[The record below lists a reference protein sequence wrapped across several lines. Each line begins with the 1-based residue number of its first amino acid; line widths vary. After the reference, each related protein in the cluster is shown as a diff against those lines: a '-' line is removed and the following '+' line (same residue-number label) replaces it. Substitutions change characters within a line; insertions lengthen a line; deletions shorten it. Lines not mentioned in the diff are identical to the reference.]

1 MVYGGYNYIDLD
13 YEPDYNND
21 VLVFHWVKG
30 KASLEQL
37 AEALAAES
45 SVGTWTK
52 LKTVNKNVFTKLRA
66 KVYKF
71 AAVDSSSGFIWLAY
85 PIEHFD
91 SKNLLQILASIR
103 GNVYGL
109 NELDSLKFL
118 DIWLP
123 TKLQRFFPGSKFGL
137 NGIRKRVGTDK
148 TGRPHIGTIV
158 KPKVG
163 LAPKEWAKVAYEAY
177 LGGVDFVKD
186 DENLVDQAFCPWEDR
201 VFEVLKVIDKIKSE
215 TGRNVVYSPNITDSY
230 SRMLERMDKLKEFG
244 WDWAM
249 LDVYMIGYAGL
260 IDIVKEL
267 HKNNIIIHAHRA
279 GHTAET
285 RGAFGVEYSIFAK
298 LWRLIGVDQLHT
310 GTGVGKMEGSPGFIQ
325 LYGDICRQKQVPQ
338 QLHLF
343 SLGFKWDKK
352 INPIMPVASGGL
364 NAGSVDALLAIY
376 GKDVVVQ
383 CGGGIHGHPQ
393 GTRAGAK
400 SVYDAVRAYMMN
412 LKSTEFVKKSKEL
425 KQALATWGYAEPN
438 NIRNNLKM
446 IVKNKELLTKLIL
459 NSGYD
464 AFNIIDKI
472 Q

>member
-1 MVYGGYNYIDLD
+1 MVYGGYNYIELD
-13 YEPDYNND
+13 YEPDKNND

-30 KASLEQL
+30 KAPLKQL

-52 LKTVNKNVFTKLRA
+52 LKTVNKEVFTKLKA
-66 KVYKF
+66 KVFKLV
-71 AAVDSSSGFIWLAY
+71 AVDSNSGFIWLAY

-91 SKNLLQILASIR
+91 GKNLLQILASIR
-103 GNVYGL
+103 GNVFGL
-109 NELDSLKFL
+109 NELDSLRFL

-123 TKLQRFFPGSKFGL
+123 KKLQRLYHGSKFGL
-137 NGIRKRVGTDK
+137 EGIRKRVGTEK

-163 LAPKEWAKVAYEAY
+163 LSPKEWAKVAYEAY

-186 DENLVDQAFCPWEDR
+186 DENLVDQAFCPWQDR
-201 VFEVLKVIDKIKSE
+201 VSEVLNVIDKIKSE
-215 TGRNVVYSPNITDSY
+215 TDRNVVYSPNITDSY
-230 SRMLERMDKLKEFG
+230 SRMLERMDKLKELG

-249 LDVYMIGYAGL
+249 LDVYMIGYGGL

-285 RGAFGVEYSIFAK
+285 RGAFGAEYSVFAK

-310 GTGVGKMEGSPGFIQ
+310 GTGVGKMEGSPGLIQ
-325 LYGDICRQKQVPQ
+325 LYGDICRNIRMPQK
-338 QLHLF
+338 LHLF
-343 SLGFKWDKK
+343 SLGFDWDKN
-352 INPIMPVASGGL
+352 INSVMPVASGGL
-364 NAGSVDALLAIY
+364 NAGSVDALLEIY

-383 CGGGIHGHPQ
+383 CGGGIHGHPK

-400 SVYDAVRAYMMN
+400 SIYDAVDAYMKNMR
-412 LKSTEFVKKSKEL
+412 STEFVKKSKEL
-425 KQALATWGYAEPN
+425 KQALETWGYVEPN
-438 NIRNNLKM
+438 NIKNTLQ
-446 IVKNKELLTKLIL
+446 IIAKNKDLLAKLIL
-459 NSGYD
+459 NSGYE
-464 AFNIIDKI
+464 AINSIDKI
-472 Q
+472 G